1 MIKNSLNN
9 YGLKLLACQ
18 LLFKTMTNAVRS
30 KADSDILSSNTTYLM
45 KTFNSLCDLI
55 NSCSM
60 PQPVNVKTMEQ
71 VESKLRLNSLRD
83 FASETLYASQVAFN
97 LSNSQQK

>member
-1 MIKNSLNN
+1 MTKNSLNN

-30 KADSDILSSNTTYLM
+30 KADSDILSSNTTYLL

-55 NSCSM
+55 KFLFYATICKCEDYGTNRK
-60 PQPVNVKTMEQ
+60 QVKT
-71 VESKLRLNSLRD
+71 
-83 FASETLYASQVAFN
+83 
-97 LSNSQQK
+97 

>member
-1 MIKNSLNN
+1 MTKNSLNN

-30 KADSDILSSNTTYLM
+30 KADGDILSSNTTYLI

-71 VESKLRLNSLRD
+71 VESNLRLNSLRD
-83 FASETLYASQVAFN
+83 FASGTLYASQVAFN

>member
-1 MIKNSLNN
+1 MTKNSLNN

-71 VESKLRLNSLRD
+71 VESKLRLNSLR
-83 FASETLYASQVAFN
+83 TFN
-97 LSNSQQK
+97 

>member
-1 MIKNSLNN
+1 M
-9 YGLKLLACQ
+9 A
-18 LLFKTMTNAVRS
+18 
-30 KADSDILSSNTTYLM
+30 
-45 KTFNSLCDLI
+45 
-55 NSCSM
+55 
-60 PQPVNVKTMEQ
+60 QPVNVKTMEQ